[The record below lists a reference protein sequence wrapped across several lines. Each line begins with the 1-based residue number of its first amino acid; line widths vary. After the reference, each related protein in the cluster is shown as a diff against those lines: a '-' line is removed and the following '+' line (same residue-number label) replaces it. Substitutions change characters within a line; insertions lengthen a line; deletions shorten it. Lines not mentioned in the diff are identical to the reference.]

1 MSFDSGTVMERAVFG
16 GGCFWCV
23 EGAFKQLKGV
33 HSALPGYAGGEDP
46 SPNYESVCRGKTG
59 HAEVVEVMFD
69 AEEISYSTLLEV
81 FFTVHDP
88 TQLNRQ
94 GNDIGTQYRSAI
106 YTTSPFQDETAREIT
121 KQMQAYWKQP
131 IVTEI
136 APLSNYHEAE
146 PYHHDY
152 YARNPNQGYC
162 MAVVGPKLRKVRQK
176 HAHLYRQ

>member
-1 MSFDSGTVMERAVFG
+1 
-16 GGCFWCV
+16 
-23 EGAFKQLKGV
+23 
-33 HSALPGYAGGEDP
+33 
-46 SPNYESVCRGKTG
+46 
-59 HAEVVEVMFD
+59 MFD
-69 AEEISYSTLLEV
+69 AEQISYSTLLEV

-152 YARNPNQGYC
+152 YARNPSQGYC
-162 MAVVGPKLRKVRQK
+162 MAVVGPNCVKSGKNMRIFIDSEIEVPYLL
-176 HAHLYRQ
+176 ANA

>member
-1 MSFDSGTVMERAVFG
+1 MTLPNSIVKATT
-16 GGCFWCV
+16 
-23 EGAFKQLKGV
+23 
-33 HSALPGYAGGEDP
+33 SA
-46 SPNYESVCRGKTG
+46 
-59 HAEVVEVMFD
+59 
-69 AEEISYSTLLEV
+69 
-81 FFTVHDP
+81 
-88 TQLNRQ
+88 
-94 GNDIGTQYRSAI
+94 QYRSAI
-106 YTTSPFQDETAREIT
+106 YTTSPSQDETAREIT